1 MGFKYNVSAC
11 QLAKGE
17 LCGPGRARVGAQ
29 RERSR
34 SKIKV
39 KFWLLLAANV
49 VVFGIVWAL
58 LTTGSK
64 TQIRELL
71 TVEDRMVSGIAV
83 RQNNRTAVVHGEVV
97 REGETVDG
105 CKILRIYPDRVVME
119 KDGQRFAR
127 WMY

>member
-1 MGFKYNVSAC
+1 VA
-11 QLAKGE
+11 
-17 LCGPGRARVGAQ
+17 
-29 RERSR
+29 
-34 SKIKV
+34 
-39 KFWLLLAANV
+39 
-49 VVFGIVWAL
+49 VFGIVWAL
-58 LTTGSK
+58 LATGSK

-119 KDGQRFAR
+119 KDGQRFSR